1 MDRRDF
7 IKQSLLATG
16 SMMAAGAFGMN
27 AFGQNE
33 PDTAKVTMDFVTL
46 NNGVR
51 MPILGYGT
59 LRLTTEQCAGCVA
72 EAIHKGWRLID
83 TAKNYMNETEVGK
96 GIRQS
101 GIPREELFITSKLW
115 IEDYGYEQA
124 KAAFQKSLDRL
135 GLDYLD
141 LYLLHQPFGD
151 VYGAWRALEELYEA
165 GKIRAIGVSNFHPD
179 RIADF
184 AFVSKIKPAVNQIEF
199 SPYFQRWGDKR
210 TDDEYGVQ
218 VESWGPLVSG
228 AHPEVLTEPVLVEIG
243 KKYEKTP
250 AQIILR
256 WLTQQGVVTVC
267 KTQRPE
273 RMEENIRIFDFKLS
287 VDDISRIAKL
297 DKKHTMFKDHR
308 SPEDVRWFHM
318 EATRR

>member
-83 TAKNYMNETEVGK
+83 TAKNYMNEAEVGK

-184 AFVSKIKPAVNQIEF
+184 AFVSKIRPAVNQIEF
-199 SPYFQRWGDKR
+199 SPYFQRWDDKR

-228 AHPEVLTEPVLVEIG
+228 AHPEVLAEPVLIEIG
-243 KKYEKTP
+243 KKYGKTP

-256 WLTQQGVVTVC
+256 WLAQQGVVTVC

-308 SPEDVRWFHM
+308 SPEDVRWFHT

>member
-46 NNGVR
+46 NNDVR

-59 LRLTTEQCAGCVA
+59 LRLTTEQCADCVA

-115 IEDYGYEQA
+115 IEDYGYE
-124 KAAFQKSLDRL
+124 
-135 GLDYLD
+135 
-141 LYLLHQPFGD
+141 
-151 VYGAWRALEELYEA
+151 
-165 GKIRAIGVSNFHPD
+165 
-179 RIADF
+179 
-184 AFVSKIKPAVNQIEF
+184 
-199 SPYFQRWGDKR
+199 
-210 TDDEYGVQ
+210 
-218 VESWGPLVSG
+218 
-228 AHPEVLTEPVLVEIG
+228 
-243 KKYEKTP
+243 
-250 AQIILR
+250 
-256 WLTQQGVVTVC
+256 
-267 KTQRPE
+267 
-273 RMEENIRIFDFKLS
+273 
-287 VDDISRIAKL
+287 
-297 DKKHTMFKDHR
+297 
-308 SPEDVRWFHM
+308 
-318 EATRR
+318 